1 MKRMLI
7 NATHAE
13 EVRVALITGHRLYDF
28 DLENRTREQ
37 KKANIYK
44 GHVTRVEPSLEAV
57 FVEYG
62 AGRQGFL
69 SMREIANSYYKADP
83 RQTSNIRE
91 LITEGTELLVQVEKE
106 ERGNKGAALSTF
118 ISLAGRYL
126 VLMPNNPKGGGI
138 SRQISGAVR
147 DELKEML
154 ASLNV
159 PRGMSVIVRTAGI
172 GRTQEELQLDLQHL
186 LDLWSQIQTTSNSGP
201 SPMLVHQE
209 AGVVTRA
216 IRDYLRDDV
225 TEILIDN
232 EQAFNEA
239 YNFVKAVMPNQLDKL
254 QTYTLNEPLFA
265 HFGIESQIQTAYERE
280 VKLPAG
286 GSIVIDQTEA
296 LVSIDINSAKST
308 RGHDVEETAL
318 STNLE
323 AAEEIARQLRLRDIG
338 GLVVIDFI
346 DMTKERNQRMVEA
359 KLREATQS
367 DRARIQFGQLSR
379 FGLMEMS
386 RQRLRPSLE
395 EATGYVCPRCHGT
408 GMVRDLRSLSLSIMR
423 KVEEIALKERHG
435 EVQVEV
441 PVEIAAFL
449 LNEKRHTL
457 VYLEQSS
464 SVRVTVLP
472 HPHLETP
479 HYQISYNPEGFAPS
493 SYERIE
499 TTRLSEKQ
507 LGYASSE
514 WHLEE
519 ETPAAA
525 IRPAAAPADKNK
537 AKPATVAATKAAPA
551 EVVARPAVATPSSSP
566 CAWLEN
572 LFVQKQAS
580 TTDQA
585 RTANNAA
592 AAIEQ
597 MINNGAVSRGQ
608 FGQINP
614 QAASAEQNNAY
625 LSPAHAKA
633 EPRDYAE
640 KTAEKSADKDDRN
653 QRNNKKR
660 SKYKDPRDNAQDQ
673 TAQNDDNRL
682 ERQDNRQDN
691 RNERQDNR
699 NERQDNRQDNRNERL
714 DSRQDNRNER
724 LDSRNERQDSRQDN
738 RNERLDNRQDNRNE
752 RQDNRQDN
760 RNERQD
766 NRQDNRNERQDNRQ
780 DNRNERQDNR
790 PEQQKRQPRR
800 PQGNDQSF
808 ESTVEGSVPRRERNN
823 QPRPQRPTRQRDQ
836 SVLNDQA
843 SAAVEVATIIEP
855 STALTVELVD
865 APRQNTTTSAMLI
878 NIDQQ
883 QSEIVA
889 LDPVVAPQSQPARK
903 AATQK
908 SAATTVEPTQTA
920 VEANVVADA
929 DVVEVQAHVAEQQ
942 PVRRASNDP
951 RSRSRQRQAQKTAA
965 KANPATVKI
974 NPSQVP
980 TLAQHTVG
988 SLIRHVYGED
998 CSVLIEQFGLIPT
1011 FNRALIK
1018 FTDEYAATAAA
1029 PVQSQVVVD
1038 DAQPV
1043 TRDVAVA
1050 KAKPEAEPAA
1060 VLDLTPPQPSAD
1072 TRVANDP
1079 RERRRLAKM
1088 AAEQAFEQAKL
1099 AHTQADNAK
1108 VEATTAQNAEVAE
1121 PEATVVDTAVVA
1133 DSTSSEAELVAVA
1146 DSTTVQAVVEA
1157 PVAAPV
1163 VVESVEAAPAVAP
1176 VEAEVPVEAEA
1187 TVAPVA
1193 SAPAPVES
1201 EIAPTKA
1208 VEAKA
1213 PSTAAEK
1220 AKITKA
1226 AAAKAKAQEQQADLA
1241 LSTPEGDESKDAEA
1255 DKPVRPRRP
1264 RGRPPKKA
1272 TTPTAE

>member
-1 MKRMLI
+1 MRVDVRYVNSDFFVCVSLLGVTPMKRMLI

-138 SRQISGAVR
+138 SRQISGSVR
-147 DELKEML
+147 EELKEML

-172 GRTQEELQLDLQHL
+172 GRSQEELQLDLQHL
-186 LDLWSQIQTTSNSGP
+186 LDLWARIQSSANSGP

-225 TEILIDN
+225 AEILIDS
-232 EQAFNEA
+232 EQAYNEA
-239 YNFVKAVMPNQLDKL
+239 YNFVKAVMPNQLEKL
-254 QTYTLNEPLFA
+254 KTYTLNEPLFA

-280 VKLPAG
+280 VKLPSG

-359 KLREATQS
+359 KLRESTQS

-423 KVEEIALKERHG
+423 KVEEIALRERQG

-449 LNEKRHTL
+449 LNEKRHSL
-457 VYLEQSS
+457 VYLEQTSN
-464 SVRVTVLP
+464 VRVTVLP

-479 HYQISYNPEGFAPS
+479 HYEISYNPEGFAPT
-493 SYERIE
+493 SYERTE
-499 TTRLSEKQ
+499 ATRSSEKE
-507 LGYASSE
+507 LGYQSSE

-519 ETPAAA
+519 EHVAAPQA
-525 IRPAAAPADKNK
+525 QAVAPQEKGNKRPKNNQATAPVQAAPA
-537 AKPATVAATKAAPA
+537 T
-551 EVVARPAVATPSSSP
+551 SP

-580 TTDQA
+580 TIDQS
-585 RTANNAA
+585 RTANSAA

-597 MINNGAVSRGQ
+597 MVNGGAVSRGQ
-608 FGQINP
+608 FGQISTP
-614 QAASAEQNNAY
+614 VAIETPAIADTNAY
-625 LSPAHAKA
+625 ISHTPVAKNEA
-633 EPRDYAE
+633 REQDRTHE
-640 KTAEKSADKDDRN
+640 KDERP
-653 QRNNKKR
+653 QRHNKKNR
-660 SKYKDPRDNAQDQ
+660 NKQREVRETSNDQHVIEEVVQTPRQ
-673 TAQNDDNRL
+673 
-682 ERQDNRQDN
+682 EPRQDNRHEQ
-691 RNERQDNR
+691 RNENRHEQRQEQRDQKRHQKRAQQN
-699 NERQDNRQDNRNERL
+699 DAGF
-714 DSRQDNRNER
+714 
-724 LDSRNERQDSRQDN
+724 
-738 RNERLDNRQDNRNE
+738 
-752 RQDNRQDN
+752 
-760 RNERQD
+760 
-766 NRQDNRNERQDNRQ
+766 
-780 DNRNERQDNR
+780 
-790 PEQQKRQPRR
+790 EQQNEQA
-800 PQGNDQSF
+800 
-808 ESTVEGSVPRRERNN
+808 VPRRDRNA
-823 QPRPQRPTRQRDQ
+823 QRPNRPNRQRDQ
-836 SVLNDQA
+836 SVLNEQTT
-843 SAAVEVATIIEP
+843 AAVTPAIENQVKVDLVDTP
-855 STALTVELVD
+855 RHEELKTALVV
-865 APRQNTTTSAMLI
+865 
-878 NIDQQ
+878 NIDQA
-883 QSEIVA
+883 QSEIIALAPETAVPAQAEINQVEAAQTKASSVIEEPKAVA
-889 LDPVVAPQSQPARK
+889 PVAEKPVVEAEKSQPA
-903 AATQK
+903 
-908 SAATTVEPTQTA
+908 
-920 VEANVVADA
+920 
-929 DVVEVQAHVAEQQ
+929 VQ
-942 PVRRASNDP
+942 RASNDP
-951 RSRSRQRQAQKTAA
+951 RQRRRNKQQHGQKA
-965 KANPATVKI
+965 KVESPKI

-980 TLAQHTVG
+980 TLGQYSVL
-988 SLIRHVYGED
+988 SLIQHVYGAD

-1011 FNRALIK
+1011 FNRALQK
-1018 FTDEYAATAAA
+1018 FTEQYAASLITQTTE
-1029 PVQSQVVVD
+1029 VKVENK
-1038 DAQPV
+1038 PV
-1043 TRDVAVA
+1043 TRDVVIQKAAV
-1050 KAKPEAEPAA
+1050 ESEPAP
-1060 VLDLTPPQPSAD
+1060 VLDLTPPKPVSD
-1072 TRVANDP
+1072 KRVANDP
-1079 RERRRLAKM
+1079 RERRRLAKQ
-1088 AAEQAFEQAKL
+1088 AAEQAKQARLEEVSAQEAVQTEVKPVEDSNTQLEITETPAELNLETAQAEVAQATETQTSVEVTTEQ
-1099 AHTQADNAK
+1099 QPVAK
-1108 VEATTAQNAEVAE
+1108 VE
-1121 PEATVVDTAVVA
+1121 
-1133 DSTSSEAELVAVA
+1133 SE
-1146 DSTTVQAVVEA
+1146 
-1157 PVAAPV
+1157 
-1163 VVESVEAAPAVAP
+1163 VESTENNQT
-1176 VEAEVPVEAEA
+1176 EKAEVPAKA
-1187 TVAPVA
+1187 
-1193 SAPAPVES
+1193 
-1201 EIAPTKA
+1201 TKA
-1208 VEAKA
+1208 KSE
-1213 PSTAAEK
+1213 
-1220 AKITKA
+1220 
-1226 AAAKAKAQEQQADLA
+1226 
-1241 LSTPEGDESKDAEA
+1241 DEVLDE
-1255 DKPVRPRRP
+1255 DKPARPRRP
-1264 RGRPPKKA
+1264 RGRPPKK

>member
-1 MKRMLI
+1 MQDVRKLIQAICWCESLLGVTPMKRMLI

-106 ERGNKGAALSTF
+106 ERGNKGAALSTY

-138 SRQISGAVR
+138 SRQISGSVR
-147 DELKEML
+147 EELKEML
-154 ASLNV
+154 ASLNT
-159 PRGMSVIVRTAGI
+159 PRGMSIIVRTAGI

-186 LDLWSQIQTTSNSGP
+186 LDLWNQIQSTASSGP

-232 EQAFNEA
+232 EQAYNEA
-239 YNFVKAVMPNQLDKL
+239 YNFVKAVMPNQIDKL

-280 VKLPAG
+280 VKLPSG

-318 STNLE
+318 NTNLE

-346 DMTKERNQRMVEA
+346 DMGKERNQRMVEA
-359 KLREATQS
+359 KLRESTQS

-423 KVEEIALKERHG
+423 KVEEIALRERRG

-449 LNEKRHTL
+449 LNEKRHSL
-457 VYLEQSS
+457 VYLEQTSN
-464 SVRVTVLP
+464 VRVTVLP

-479 HYQISYNPEGFAPS
+479 HYQISYNPEGFAPT
-493 SYERIE
+493 SYERTE
-499 TTRLSEKQ
+499 ATRLSEKE

-514 WHLEE
+514 WHLDEE
-519 ETPAAA
+519 PVAAKAIAPAAA
-525 IRPAAAPADKNK
+525 KGQNPRRNNQQAE
-537 AKPATVAATKAAPA
+537 KAAVAPVAKA
-551 EVVARPAVATPSSSP
+551 EPQSSA

-580 TTDQA
+580 TSDHS
-585 RTANNAA
+585 RTANSAA

-597 MINNGAVSRGQ
+597 MVNGGAVSRGQ
-608 FGQINP
+608 FGHVNTARTDV
-614 QAASAEQNNAY
+614 AAKPVATEQNNAY
-625 LSPAHAKA
+625 LNSNTAKT
-633 EPRDYAE
+633 ETRDYAE
-640 KTAEKSADKDDRN
+640 KAQEREERSQ

-660 SKYKDPRDNAQDQ
+660 SKGKEQPREVVQEQAVAPVEENVQQ
-673 TAQNDDNRL
+673 Q
-682 ERQDNRQDN
+682 QQ
-691 RNERQDNR
+691 Q
-699 NERQDNRQDNRNERL
+699 QH
-714 DSRQDNRNER
+714 SRQDQRREH
-724 LDSRNERQDSRQDN
+724 RQELRDQK
-738 RNERLDNRQDNRNE
+738 
-752 RQDNRQDN
+752 
-760 RNERQD
+760 
-766 NRQDNRNERQDNRQ
+766 
-780 DNRNERQDNR
+780 R
-790 PEQQKRQPRR
+790 PQKRQPN
-800 PQGNDQSF
+800 QEQQFDSA
-808 ESTVEGSVPRRERNN
+808 VENPVPRRDRN
-823 QPRPQRPTRQRDQ
+823 QQQRPPRPTRQRDP
-836 SVLNDQA
+836 SVLNDQQNKQTPA
-843 SAAVEVATIIEP
+843 PVVSSESQINVNLIDAPKHEMVN
-855 STALTVELVD
+855 TALVV
-865 APRQNTTTSAMLI
+865 

-883 QSEIVA
+883 HSEIIAINTTSAQPQAVQA
-889 LDPVVAPQSQPARK
+889 AEVVAEAKVQQKKAEPTAATETPAKRTETPK
-903 AATQK
+903 AAE
-908 SAATTVEPTQTA
+908 AAP
-920 VEANVVADA
+920 
-929 DVVEVQAHVAEQQ
+929 QAAEQ

-951 RSRSRQRQAQKTAA
+951 RSRRRQRDQQKTH
-965 KANPATVKI
+965 KAEQVNKL

-980 TLAQHTVG
+980 TLAQYTIG

-1011 FNRALIK
+1011 FNRALSK
-1018 FTDEYAATAAA
+1018 FTEQYTASLNQAPSAAA
-1029 PVQSQVVVD
+1029 PRSH
-1038 DAQPV
+1038 QPV
-1043 TRDVAVA
+1043 TRDVAIS
-1050 KAKPEAEPAA
+1050 KAQHEAEPAP
-1060 VLDLTPPQPSAD
+1060 VLDLEPPKPIS
-1072 TRVANDP
+1072 TNRVANDP
-1079 RERRRLAKM
+1079 RERRRLAKL
-1088 AAEQAFEQAKL
+1088 AAEQAFEQVKSAQVP
-1099 AHTQADNAK
+1099 TEQATT
-1108 VEATTAQNAEVAE
+1108 VTSTEATT
-1121 PEATVVDTAVVA
+1121 T
-1133 DSTSSEAELVAVA
+1133 DSTASEA
-1146 DSTTVQAVVEA
+1146 SSVVEA
-1157 PVAAPV
+1157 PVAEAVAVAETTPVANTATEVESTVEVAEQAPTANEAAVETPV
-1163 VVESVEAAPAVAP
+1163 VKAPTAEAKTVETAAVAP
-1176 VEAEVPVEAEA
+1176 AEVATPVAKPRATRKAPVEKKEVA
-1187 TVAPVA
+1187 TVAENV
-1193 SAPAPVES
+1193 SN
-1201 EIAPTKA
+1201 T
-1208 VEAKA
+1208 
-1213 PSTAAEK
+1213 
-1220 AKITKA
+1220 
-1226 AAAKAKAQEQQADLA
+1226 EQQDLLGA
-1241 LSTPEGDESKDAEA
+1241 SSEA
-1255 DKPVRPRRP
+1255 DKPAARPRRP
-1264 RGRPPKKA
+1264 RGRPPKK
-1272 TTPTAE
+1272 TPTTAE

>member
-138 SRQISGAVR
+138 SRQISGSVR
-147 DELKEML
+147 EELKEML

-172 GRTQEELQLDLQHL
+172 GRSQEELQLDLQHL
-186 LDLWSQIQTTSNSGP
+186 LDLWARIQGQASSGP

-225 TEILIDN
+225 AEILIDS
-232 EQAFNEA
+232 EQAYNEA

-254 QTYTLNEPLFA
+254 KTYTLNEPLFA

-318 STNLE
+318 NTNLE

-423 KVEEIALKERHG
+423 KVEEIALRERQG

-449 LNEKRHTL
+449 LNEKRHSL
-457 VYLEQSS
+457 VYLEQTSN
-464 SVRVTVLP
+464 VRVTVLP

-479 HYQISYNPEGFAPS
+479 HYEISFNPEGFAPT
-493 SYERIE
+493 SYERTE
-499 TTRLSEKQ
+499 ATRNSEKE
-507 LGYASSE
+507 LGYESSE

-519 ETPAAA
+519 EQHVQH
-525 IRPAAAPADKNK
+525 APAPAQQDKNAK
-537 AKPATVAATKAAPA
+537 RKPGAPAPQNTTQKPAQV
-551 EVVARPAVATPSSSP
+551 AVATPSTSP

-572 LFVQKQAS
+572 LFVQKQAA
-580 TTDQA
+580 TIDQS

-597 MINNGAVSRGQ
+597 MVNGGAVSRGQ
-608 FGQINP
+608 FGQVSHTAP
-614 QAASAEQNNAY
+614 VAVETRKAPETNAY
-625 LSPAHAKA
+625 ISHSPVAKNDI
-633 EPRDYAE
+633 RDGTDRAE
-640 KTAEKSADKDDRN
+640 KEERPQRSNNKKP
-653 QRNNKKR
+653 RNNKQ
-660 SKYKDPRDNAQDQ
+660 RDNREHAQDQ
-673 TAQNDDNRL
+673 HVIEEVVQTTRQEHRHEQRQERHEAPRQDNQ
-682 ERQDNRQDN
+682 RQDNRHDNVRQDSMRQEN
-691 RNERQDNR
+691 PRQDNR
-699 NERQDNRQDNRNERL
+699 HEQRNEPRE
-714 DSRQDNRNER
+714 QKPRNPK
-724 LDSRNERQDSRQDN
+724 
-738 RNERLDNRQDNRNE
+738 
-752 RQDNRQDN
+752 
-760 RNERQD
+760 
-766 NRQDNRNERQDNRQ
+766 
-780 DNRNERQDNR
+780 R
-790 PEQQKRQPRR
+790 PHQNEQQFDAQNE
-800 PQGNDQSF
+800 QA
-808 ESTVEGSVPRRERNN
+808 VPRRDRNA
-823 QPRPQRPTRQRDQ
+823 QRPPRPNRHRDQ
-836 SVLNDQA
+836 SVLNEQPAPVVVDNTQQLK
-843 SAAVEVATIIEP
+843 VDM
-855 STALTVELVD
+855 VD
-865 APRQNTTTSAMLI
+865 APHNNNLTTALVV
-878 NIDQQ
+878 NLDQAK
-883 QSEIVA
+883 SEIIA
-889 LDPVVAPQSQPARK
+889 LNPAVQTAPVEVVATPVTPA
-903 AATQK
+903 
-908 SAATTVEPTQTA
+908 P
-920 VEANVVADA
+920 
-929 DVVEVQAHVAEQQ
+929 VAEVAKVEEPKIAEAETKQPESKQAEQAQQ

-951 RSRSRQRQAQKTAA
+951 RQNRRNKQLDNKA
-965 KANPATVKI
+965 KVVAPKV

-980 TLAQHTVG
+980 TLGQYTVS
-988 SLIRHVYGED
+988 SLIRHVYGDD

-1011 FNRALIK
+1011 FNRALQK
-1018 FTDEYAATAAA
+1018 FTEAYTATLI
-1029 PVQSQVVVD
+1029 VESTD
-1038 DAQPV
+1038 TTEEKKPV
-1043 TRDVAVA
+1043 TRDVVVT
-1050 KAKPEAEPAA
+1050 KVQVEAEPAP
-1060 VLDLTPPQPSAD
+1060 VLNLTPPKPASD
-1072 TRVANDP
+1072 NRVANDP
-1079 RERRRLAKM
+1079 RERRRLAKL
-1088 AAEQAFEQAKL
+1088 AAEQAKQARVEE
-1099 AHTQADNAK
+1099 AHA
-1108 VEATTAQNAEVAE
+1108 
-1121 PEATVVDTAVVA
+1121 
-1133 DSTSSEAELVAVA
+1133 
-1146 DSTTVQAVVEA
+1146 VEA
-1157 PVAAPV
+1157 PAVVPAVEEPV
-1163 VVESVEAAPAVAP
+1163 VASTEVAPTIETEAAVD
-1176 VEAEVPVEAEA
+1176 VSIDEKVEAEA
-1187 TVAPVA
+1187 TV
-1193 SAPAPVES
+1193 PVENTVT
-1201 EIAPTKA
+1201 ETTTPVVAETETKK
-1208 VEAKA
+1208 E
-1213 PSTAAEK
+1213 EK
-1220 AKITKA
+1220 A
-1226 AAAKAKAQEQQADLA
+1226 
-1241 LSTPEGDESKDAEA
+1241 STTNPKVEPSNSEELKDDAELSDE

-1264 RGRPPKKA
+1264 RGRPPKKV
-1272 TTPTAE
+1272 TPPTEE